1 MNIDYTIH
9 IHEGIKFINLSKR
22 DIVTEDGSIYPP
34 ESTEYVITDDKR
46 EDYGVIYDSTQSLKT
61 RSVLLFNNLPDN
73 ISAEHAYTEGLTF
86 TELIHLPHPGELEW
100 IESLPGDVL
109 VIATPKVAQTYG
121 YPVCMFRTK
130 RNEQGIH
137 YHIVKALVWSKIL

>member
-22 DIVTEDGSIYPP
+22 YVVTLDGSIYPF
-34 ESTEYVITDDKR
+34 ESIEYVITDEER
-46 EDYGVIYDSTQSLKT
+46 EDHGVIYNSPQRIQT
-61 RSVLLFNNLPDN
+61 RSTLVFNVLPDN
-73 ISAEHAYTEGLTF
+73 ISAEHVYTEDLTF

-100 IESLPGDVL
+100 IMSLPKDVL
-109 VIATPKVAQTYG
+109 VIAPPKVAQTYG

-130 RNEQGIH
+130 KTDQGTP
-137 YHIVKALVWSKIL
+137 YHIVKAVVWSKIL